1 MHRIPAIKVHAVRHP
16 RGIEMCSARSWVFT
30 YVDIRHDHIAFIIH
44 VIAKLARIMV
54 PVFGIDGIM
63 TWRRGETALYPWK
76 RLIRPPEFYLC
87 KSRLSARSGE
97 PQSGMDHV
105 RRHRSTSRMVLAE
118 LRLLVGPGTAF
129 LHNRRGKEQLLLQ
142 FRSRETGKTSWG
154 GS

>member
-1 MHRIPAIKVHAVRHP
+1 
-16 RGIEMCSARSWVFT
+16 MCSAWSWVFT
-30 YVDIRHDHIAFIIH
+30 YVDIRHDHIAFLIY

-87 KSRLSARSGE
+87 KSKLSARSGE
-97 PQSGMDHV
+97 RQSGMHQV
-105 RRHRSTSRMVLAE
+105 RCHRSTSRMVSASVSAE
-118 LRLLVGPGTAF
+118 LRLLVGTGTAF

-142 FRSRETGKTSWG
+142 FLSRKTGKTSWG
-154 GS
+154 HSQ